1 MPLIHALR
9 SEVSRDERLHRCRHT
24 LGVFTL
30 LFLGCTKIATAP
42 PEISP
47 SEVRPEM
54 VTAAAAAALG
64 EDGYFRFPVPTLRT
78 DQISLIT
85 ARDQA
90 LQFAKYATNNILL
103 RGAIEEGRGGY
114 WTDPHLLTLCRD
126 AYLVR
131 SQLQSVPA
139 DSLPANG
146 QALLQ
151 RRFGPQWLIPLCG
164 SEGEP
169 QMTVQ
174 IAVDGNDIRFQNNEP
189 IQPYSFLSDAYFG
202 RGVPLHWPDALPVS
216 AERAVRFVY
225 DQLGVRISE
234 VPGLY
239 FRGSRTNDDTY
250 ARFQIGS
257 ARYCNRWRI
266 VLEHEVALRGTTS
279 QTVRTTKE
287 VFVGA
292 FACRGTDVTP
302 LLQLPVVQQA
312 DNVALAFFDTGANPV
327 KAYLVRA
334 SLDSPID
341 FELAERP
348 LPP

>member
-1 MPLIHALR
+1 MPLLNAL
-9 SEVSRDERLHRCRHT
+9 SPEVSSDGGLYRYRVAT
-24 LGVFTL
+24 AAVL
-30 LFLGCTKIATAP
+30 LLLGCRQDATAP
-42 PEISP
+42 PEVSP
-47 SEVRPEM
+47 GEVLPEM

-64 EDGYFRFPVPTLRT
+64 QDGYFRFSTPTLQT
-78 DQISLIT
+78 DQISLVM
-85 ARDQA
+85 AREQA

-103 RGAIEEGRGGY
+103 RGAIEESRGGY

-126 AYLVR
+126 TYLVR
-131 SQLQSVPA
+131 SQLHSVPA
-139 DSLPANG
+139 DSLPAVG
-146 QALLQ
+146 QAMLQ
-151 RRFGPQWLIPLCG
+151 RQFGPQWLIPLCG
-164 SEGEP
+164 SKGEP

-189 IQPYSFLSDAYFG
+189 VEPYSFLSDAYFG
-202 RGVPLHWPDALPVS
+202 RGVPLNWPDALPIS

-234 VPGLY
+234 VPELY
-239 FRGSRTNDDTY
+239 FRGSRRPDDTY

-266 VLEHEVALRGTTS
+266 VLEHEVALHGATS
-279 QTVRTTKE
+279 QTVRTTNE

-292 FACRGTDVTP
+292 LACRGTDVTP
-302 LLQLPVVQQA
+302 LMQLPAIQQRA
-312 DNVALAFFDTGANPV
+312 EVGLAFFDTGLIPLR
-327 KAYLVRA
+327 AYVVRA

-341 FELAERP
+341 FELAARV